1 METKD
6 TLSSCSDLNEQ
17 EIQQLQKQE
26 KILKENSLNKFNA
39 LKTTTQ
45 HLERQTFTN
54 SPLFQHAFSHLF
66 HTDIRTFKYEL
77 SQNMNNLEKQLNNE
91 IPHEK
96 DSKSALSLIKVQFDK
111 FIHLEMLKSSNYDSN
126 AREARQDFNDLIIQ
140 HMESIEKC
148 IIERARHE
156 QELQNRLKR
165 LSERK
170 MQILE
175 CKVQKVKAKD
185 ASSGDTNCSRIV
197 SDKGNDQGLENQS
210 NTSGDEISRSR
221 NECNDKSTFR
231 DDTDIRP
238 SYDTEPMVEVPYT
251 AEYNVF
257 SIDTQHYEQPD
268 CIINTCVVEKV
279 NSNVIPDSPDMCD
292 NDIQTDQNAV

>member
-54 SPLFQHAFSHLF
+54 SPLFQHVFSHLF

-126 AREARQDFNDLIIQ
+126 AREARQDFKDYTPMEAQSFNDLIIQ

-156 QELQNRLKR
+156 QELSDRL
-165 LSERK
+165 E
-170 MQILE
+170 
-175 CKVQKVKAKD
+175 
-185 ASSGDTNCSRIV
+185 
-197 SDKGNDQGLENQS
+197 
-210 NTSGDEISRSR
+210 
-221 NECNDKSTFR
+221 
-231 DDTDIRP
+231 
-238 SYDTEPMVEVPYT
+238 
-251 AEYNVF
+251 
-257 SIDTQHYEQPD
+257 
-268 CIINTCVVEKV
+268 
-279 NSNVIPDSPDMCD
+279 
-292 NDIQTDQNAV
+292 